1 MIKFKNQVT
10 NNFIKELIETL
21 PSTKSPIFKTK
32 NFTIRDLRIGTIIR
46 IHLCNKTRG
55 DQGYVTTEIVAL
67 FNSMGQ
73 HAYNCNADL
82 AIVYEGVVW
91 TANCSQID
99 KIIAY

>member
-46 IHLCNKTRG
+46 IHLCNETRG

-73 HAYNCNADL
+73 HVYNCNTDF
-82 AIVYEGVVW
+82 AIVYECVVW